1 MVRLSIAMRLLLV
14 SQSTERRMSKWIRQY
29 IKIRRLYIAKEEVV
43 SKGKGK
49 NKGKPVDIGLKLII
63 PQEQAKNNI
72 ASDKINHLMDS
83 LKAKDS
89 VEVNAKKDSVQRSL
103 IQFNADNQ
111 NSKE

>member
-1 MVRLSIAMRLLLV
+1 MGNVGDNGINGLD
-14 SQSTERRMSKWIRQY
+14 TG
-29 IKIRRLYIAKEEVV
+29 IAKEEVV

-83 LKAKDS
+83 LKAKD
-89 VEVNAKKDSVQRSL
+89 R
-103 IQFNADNQ
+103 I
-111 NSKE
+111 